1 MSQGLPKT
9 RAEVKDLQRL
19 RQLFLDAPARDGVAD
34 YWSDES
40 LIALYDSTYARRIAW
55 KWDAVLTELSGR
67 NWRFP
72 SGLRRWVD
80 WGCGSGVATE
90 SVLGFAQDALPAEI
104 LLSDRSL
111 RARAYAA
118 QKLEKATTGNTRIS
132 HESPENACF
141 HESDAVLISHVLTEL
156 NADQL
161 NRLITQLKNAG
172 AILWVEPGTPHCAQK
187 LALARAAL
195 LETFDIIAPCP
206 HMSQCPLSNSSSDWC
221 HFFAQ
226 PPTEVFH
233 DPFWSSFSKELN
245 IDLRSLPVSFLVL
258 QKKTFGMHQ
267 EKKTHDRIL
276 ARPRFYKGYAKAL
289 VCTHEGLAETRQLA
303 QRKFKSEF
311 KVWEKNCFFAELT
324 NAQDSD

>member
-19 RQLFLDAPARDGVAD
+19 RQLFLDAPGRDGVAD

-55 KWDAVLTELSGR
+55 KWNAVLEELTGR
-67 NWRFP
+67 NWQFP
-72 SGLRRWVD
+72 APLRRWVD

-90 SVLGFAQDALPAEI
+90 TVLGFAQDCPPTEI

-111 RARAYAA
+111 RARAYATK
-118 QKLEKATTGNTRIS
+118 KLEKATSGSIRIS
-132 HESPENACF
+132 HESPEKTQFTEN
-141 HESDAVLISHVLTEL
+141 DAVFISHVLTEL

-172 AILWVEPGTPHCAQK
+172 TILWVEPGTPHCSQK
-187 LALARAAL
+187 LALVRDAL
-195 LETFDIIAPCP
+195 LETYDIIAPCP
-206 HMSQCPLSNSSSDWC
+206 HTSRCPLGNSSADWC

-233 DPFWSSFSKELN
+233 DSFWSSFSKELN

-258 QKKTFGMHQ
+258 QNKQFGLQ
-267 EKKTHDRIL
+267 QQKNTHDRIL
-276 ARPRFYKGYAKAL
+276 ARPRFYKGHAKAL
-289 VCTHEGLAETRQLA
+289 VCTHDGLAETRQLA

-311 KVWEKNCFFAELT
+311 KDWEKNCFFAELT
-324 NAQDSD
+324 NDQDSD